1 MNCDDDDATQQQQ
14 QVKVE
19 ELVVFFCGVI
29 HVVTA
34 MHVLLYV
41 MANTLRVYLLMS
53 RSSAQPEDLASTH
66 R

>member
-1 MNCDDDDATQQQQ
+1 MMMMMQHNNNNKL
-14 QVKVE
+14 KV
-19 ELVVFFCGVI
+19 VVFFCGVI